1 MDGNLPSGFGLRASG
16 FSLVKNSPGSALRH
30 ATIRKV
36 SWRLLPLLFVLFIA
50 SFLDR
55 TNLGVA
61 SLQMNGD
68 LALSATAYAFGAGVF
83 YFGYALFEVPSN
95 LMLARVGAR
104 IWIARIAITWGF
116 AASAMM
122 FVHGETSFYSLR
134 FLLGLAEAGFFPG
147 IVWYLGRWFPERERA
162 RAMSWFMI
170 GIPLAGVIGGPV
182 GGLLLSLDGKL
193 GLAGWK
199 WLFLLEGIPPIVLGL
214 VALRYLTD
222 SPEQAAWLT
231 TEQRDWLVGEMNR
244 ERAAGAS
251 AERANVRR
259 ALLSGTTWLIAIIY
273 LFALSAELGPIFFGP
288 ILVRDALELGD
299 TGTGLVMGAIGIAGV
314 IGMIANG
321 AHSDRTCERRM
332 HSVVPLVVVAA
343 GFAIIAVGG
352 PAWTIAGLIT
362 VAIGI
367 NAFLPA
373 FWCIPSAMFTGT
385 AAAAAIALINSIGNL
400 GGYLG
405 PMLLGKAKDATG
417 SYAAGVLILA
427 ALSLAAAAMIP
438 LLRRDAAS
446 SR

>member
-1 MDGNLPSGFGLRASG
+1 MTPALDTQLRD
-16 FSLVKNSPGSALRH
+16 

-61 SLQMNGD
+61 SLQMNAD
-68 LALSATAYAFGAGVF
+68 LALSATAYALGAGVF

-95 LMLARVGAR
+95 LILARVGAR
-104 IWIARIAITWGF
+104 VWIARIAITWGF

-122 FVHGETSFYSLR
+122 FVRGETSFYALR

-170 GIPLAGVIGGPV
+170 GIPLAGVIGGPI
-182 GGLLLSLDGKL
+182 GGLLLSLNGQL

-199 WLFLLEGIPPIVLGL
+199 WLFLLEGVPPIVLGL
-214 VALRYLTD
+214 IALRYLTD
-222 SPEQAAWLT
+222 SPEKAEWLT
-231 TEQRDWLVGEMNR
+231 AEEREWLVGEMHR
-244 ERAAGAS
+244 ERSAGAG
-251 AERANVRR
+251 AERADVRR
-259 ALLSGTTWLIAIIY
+259 SLTSGLTWFISIIY

-288 ILVRDALELGD
+288 ILVRDALHLGD
-299 TGTGLVMGAIGIAGV
+299 AGTGLVIGAIGIAGV
-314 IGMIANG
+314 AGMIANG
-321 AHSDRTCERRM
+321 AHSDRTGERRL
-332 HSVVPLVVVAA
+332 HSVIPLIVVAV
-343 GFAIIAVGG
+343 GFAMIAGG
-352 PAWTIAGLIT
+352 SPALVIAGLVT

-405 PMLLGKAKDATG
+405 PTLLGKAKDATG
-417 SYAAGVLILA
+417 SYTAGMLA
-427 ALSLAAAAMIP
+427 LGALALAAAAM
-438 LLRRDAAS
+438 LLWPRKLSPRD
-446 SR
+446 

>member
-1 MDGNLPSGFGLRASG
+1 MMSAAGPADI
-16 FSLVKNSPGSALRH
+16 ALRY

-95 LMLARVGAR
+95 LILARVGAR
-104 IWIARIAITWGF
+104 VWIARIAITWGF
-116 AASAMM
+116 AASAMT
-122 FVHGETSFYSLR
+122 FVHGETSFYVLR

-182 GGLLLSLDGKL
+182 GGALLSLNGQL

-199 WLFLLEGIPPIVLGL
+199 WLFLLEGVPPIVLGL
-214 VALRYLTD
+214 IALRYLTD
-222 SPEQAAWLT
+222 SPEKALWLT
-231 TEQRDWLVGEMNR
+231 AEQRDWLVGEMNR
-244 ERAAGAS
+244 ERAEGAG
-251 AERANVRR
+251 AERADGRR
-259 ALLSGTTWLIAIIY
+259 SLLSGVTWLIAVVD
-273 LFALSAELGPIFFGP
+273 LFALTAELGPIFFGP
-288 ILVRDALELGD
+288 ILVRDALALGD

-314 IGMIANG
+314 AGMIANG
-321 AHSDRTCERRM
+321 AHSDRTGERLM
-332 HSVVPLVVVAA
+332 HSVVPLIVVAL
-343 GFAIIAVGG
+343 GFALIAAGG
-352 PAWTIAGLIT
+352 PTWTIAGLVT

-405 PMLLGKAKDATG
+405 PTLLGKAKDATG
-417 SYAAGVLILA
+417 SYATGMLILCGLA
-427 ALSLAAAAMIP
+427 LAAAAMIMGI
-438 LLRRDAAS
+438 RHRS
-446 SR
+446 STNESA

>member
-1 MDGNLPSGFGLRASG
+1 LPGAETQATTGAAMNLRD
-16 FSLVKNSPGSALRH
+16 

-36 SWRLLPLLFVLFIA
+36 SWRLLPLLFALYIA

-61 SLQMNGD
+61 SLQMNAD

-95 LMLARVGAR
+95 LILARVGAR
-104 IWIARIAITWGF
+104 VWIARIAITWGF

-122 FVHGETSFYSLR
+122 FVRGETSFYALR

-182 GGLLLSLDGKL
+182 GGLLLSLNGRL
-193 GLAGWK
+193 GLTGWK
-199 WLFLLEGIPPIVLGL
+199 WLFLLEGIPPVVLGL
-214 VALRYLTD
+214 AALRCLTD
-222 SPEQAAWLT
+222 SPEKADWLT
-231 TEQRDWLVGEMNR
+231 AGQREWLVGEMHR
-244 ERAAGAS
+244 ERSAGAG
-251 AERANVRR
+251 AERADVRR
-259 ALLSGTTWLIAIIY
+259 SLTSGLTWLVSVIY

-288 ILVRDALELGD
+288 ILVREALHLGD
-299 TGTGLVMGAIGIAGV
+299 AGTGLVMGAIGIAGV
-314 IGMIANG
+314 AGMIANG
-321 AHSDRTCERRM
+321 AHSDRTGERRL
-332 HSVVPLVVVAA
+332 HSVIPLIVVAV
-343 GFAIIAVGG
+343 GFAMIAGG
-352 PAWTIAGLIT
+352 SPALVIAGLVT

-405 PMLLGKAKDATG
+405 PTLLGKAKDATG
-417 SYAAGVLILA
+417 SYTAGMLA
-427 ALSLAAAAMIP
+427 LGALSLAAAAM
-438 LLRRDAAS
+438 LLWPRKLSPRD
-446 SR
+446 